1 MAKENNMEEN
11 CNEKCCKE
19 NKNQNGENGGCKNQ
33 GNGQNHYHHHHNH
46 HHNHHPHIDEE
57 CGRVHSSESDC
68 SIGCDCDVTDEC
80 DDEVAQTANE
90 YLDMAKRIQAD
101 FDNYRK
107 RNQEA
112 VANAREE
119 GKASVISSILPC
131 ADAIERAIEMT
142 KDENVLQGLK
152 MVDDKFSEVLSRLGV
167 TKMQCLGEKFD
178 PNLHNVLSSID
189 VPGKESGEIVN
200 VYACGYFMNGKVLR
214 FAQVVVAK

>member
-1 MAKENNMEEN
+1 MLNENNEEN
-11 CNEKCCKE
+11 CNDESC
-19 NKNQNGENGGCKNQ
+19 NQNANPKDVRNEGETLC
-33 GNGQNHYHHHHNH
+33 NGQNQNYKHHKHHNH
-46 HHNHHPHIDEE
+46 KNHHRDED
-57 CGRVHSSESDC
+57 CGRVQSKEDC
-68 SIGCDCDVTDEC
+68 SIGCDCDVPDEC
-80 DDEVAQTANE
+80 DDEVAQTANK

-152 MVDDKFSEVLSRLGV
+152 MVADKFTEVLSKLGV
-167 TKMQCLGEKFD
+167 TKMECLGEQFD
-178 PNLHNVLSSID
+178 PNLHNVLSSIE
-189 VPGKESGEIVN
+189 VQGKESGEIVN
-200 VYACGYFMNGKVLR
+200 VYACGYYMNGKVLR

>member
-1 MAKENNMEEN
+1 MAKENNTEEN
-11 CNEKCCKE
+11 I
-19 NKNQNGENGGCKNQ
+19 NKNGESGKCENQNK
-33 GNGQNHYHHHHNH
+33 QNHCHHPHNH
-46 HHNHHPHIDEE
+46 HHNHHQHSDEA
-57 CGRVHSSESDC
+57 CGRIHLDQNDC
-68 SIGCDCDVTDEC
+68 SIGCDCDVPDEC

-112 VANAREE
+112 VAKAREE
-119 GKASVISSILPC
+119 GKASVILSILPC

-152 MVDDKFSEVLSRLGV
+152 MVDDKFAEVLTNLGV

-189 VPGKESGEIVN
+189 VPGKSSGEIVN
-200 VYACGYFMNGKVLR
+200 VYACGYFMNGSVLR
-214 FAQVVVAK
+214 FAQVVVSK